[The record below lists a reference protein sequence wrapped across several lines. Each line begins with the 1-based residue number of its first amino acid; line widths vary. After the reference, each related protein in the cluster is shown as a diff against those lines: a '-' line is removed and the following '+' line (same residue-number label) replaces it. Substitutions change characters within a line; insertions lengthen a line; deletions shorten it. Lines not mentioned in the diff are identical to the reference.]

1 MNSSVY
7 LAESAAA
14 RALWLIQ
21 YDIIKHPRRN
31 IGEANTPEQITIDPD
46 DHKRFQADGR
56 EYIINVNGVDMS
68 VTISD
73 MISGIT
79 LNDINSIS
87 NLNILIASVD
97 TDPDAFM
104 AVSELKERLMD
115 YIDADDYVRING
127 MERGEYARRN
137 LPMLPRNDKLNY
149 REELLWIPGF
159 RDFFKPDANGI
170 LSSINIIPPPGLSMP
185 RGKPSIMSA
194 SPELIRQLCKLDDT
208 QMQRVQEILKQF
220 RQDKQISFNDAFAQ
234 APELQNT
241 LKQHFS
247 FSESGYYTLSIR
259 PASNSGVPGRLLSIS
274 IAIRAFIPPT
284 GLRYHNWQL
293 H

>member
-1 MNSSVY
+1 
-7 LAESAAA
+7 
-14 RALWLIQ
+14 
-21 YDIIKHPRRN
+21 
-31 IGEANTPEQITIDPD
+31 
-46 DHKRFQADGR
+46 
-56 EYIINVNGVDMS
+56 MS

-104 AVSELKERLMD
+104 AVSELKDRLMD

-127 MERGEYARRN
+127 MERGEYARRD
-137 LPMLPRNDKLNY
+137 LPMLPRNDKLHY

-208 QMQRVQEILKQF
+208 QMQRVQEVLEQF

-247 FSESGYYTLSIR
+247 FSESGYYTLNIR
-259 PASNSGVPGRLLSIS
+259 PASNSGVPGRLLSIF
-274 IAIRAFIPPT
+274 IAIRSFIPPT
-284 GLRYHNWQL
+284 GLSYHNWQL